1 MLDIELKLKELIKLG
16 LKELGVEVELNQI
29 VIERSKDKSHGDYAT
44 TVALQMARTLHKSPR
59 DIALE
64 LVKHLNAD
72 YISKTEIAGPG
83 FINFFVKSDSLSS
96 IIKTIVEQ
104 DEHYGE
110 SKEEHNE
117 HINVEFVSAN
127 PTGDLHLGHAR
138 GAAIG
143 DCICR
148 LYKKAN
154 YKVTREYYVNDA
166 GNQINNLAKSLRV
179 RYHEALGDNSLEFPE
194 DGYHGEDVANIAKI
208 LVQEVGDK
216 YLVDSEESFAYFRK
230 RGTELELAKLVKDLE
245 MFRVTFDVFTSELDI
260 RNAGKVEK
268 VLEKLNPYIYED
280 EGAKFLRT
288 TDFTDDKDRVLIKSD
303 GSYTYLLPDIAYHQD
318 KLERGYDKLIDC
330 LGADHHGYIERMKSS
345 LQILGYNP
353 NTLDIE
359 LIQMVRL
366 FKDGQEYKMSK
377 RTGNALSMKELCEE
391 VGVDAVRY
399 FFVARAASSHLD
411 FDLDLASKMESSNP
425 VFYAQYA
432 HARLA
437 TVLEKGKD
445 YELDLEGKELN
456 HEKEVALLKILVDF
470 PKEIVQCALNRAPY
484 KMTNYIQ
491 KLATAIH
498 EFYTECRVIDES
510 NTSLTS
516 SRLALAKA
524 SKIVMKNAL
533 DTIGVNAPEKM

>member
-44 TVALQMARTLHKSPR
+44 TIALQMARTLHKSPR

-216 YLVDSEESFAYFRK
+216 YLVDSDESFAYFRK

-353 NTLDIE
+353 NSLDIE

-445 YELDLEGKELN
+445 YQLDLEGKELN

-470 PKEIVQCALNRAPY
+470 PKEIAQCALNRAPY

-524 SKIVMKNAL
+524 SKIVMRNAL

>member
-216 YLVDSEESFAYFRK
+216 YLVDSEESYAYFRK

-399 FFVARAASSHLD
+399 FFVSRAASSHLD

-470 PKEIVQCALNRAPY
+470 PKEIAQCALNRAPY

-524 SKIVMKNAL
+524 SKIVMRNAL

>member
-216 YLVDSEESFAYFRK
+216 YLVDSEESYAYFRK

-399 FFVARAASSHLD
+399 FFVSRAASSHLD

-470 PKEIVQCALNRAPY
+470 PKEIAQCALNRAPY

>member
-117 HINVEFVSAN
+117 RINVEFVSAN

-216 YLVDSEESFAYFRK
+216 YLVDSNESFAYFRK

-366 FKDGQEYKMSK
+366 FKNGQEYKMSK

-399 FFVARAASSHLD
+399 FFVSRAASSHLD

-470 PKEIVQCALNRAPY
+470 PKEIAQCALNRAPY

-524 SKIVMKNAL
+524 SKIVMRNAL

>member
-44 TVALQMARTLHKSPR
+44 TVALQMARTLHKAPR

-216 YLVDSEESFAYFRK
+216 YLVDSDESFAYFRK

-470 PKEIVQCALNRAPY
+470 PKEIAQCALNRAPY

-524 SKIVMKNAL
+524 SKIVMRNAL

>member
-399 FFVARAASSHLD
+399 FFVSRAASSHLD

-470 PKEIVQCALNRAPY
+470 PKEIAQCALNRAPY

-524 SKIVMKNAL
+524 SKIVMRNAL

>member
-83 FINFFVKSDSLSS
+83 FINFFVKSDSLSL

-194 DGYHGEDVANIAKI
+194 DGYHGEDVSNIAKI

-216 YLVDSEESFAYFRK
+216 YLVDSDESFAYFRK

-399 FFVARAASSHLD
+399 FFVSRAASSHLD

-470 PKEIVQCALNRAPY
+470 PKEIAQCALNRAPY

-524 SKIVMKNAL
+524 SKIVMRNAL

>member
-470 PKEIVQCALNRAPY
+470 PKEIAQCALNRAPY

>member
-117 HINVEFVSAN
+117 RINVEFVSAN

-216 YLVDSEESFAYFRK
+216 YLVDSDESFAYFRK

-456 HEKEVALLKILVDF
+456 HEKEVTLLKILVDF
-470 PKEIVQCALNRAPY
+470 PKEIAQCALNRAPY

-524 SKIVMKNAL
+524 SKIVMRNAL